1 MLKILCLLLS
11 LCGLSLGA
19 CAADKAHTALPNVTV
34 LAAPFDMPGM
44 GRQRRIRVY
53 VPPGYATSNQRY
65 GVLYMHDGQN
75 LFDEFTS
82 YAGEWGVDE
91 TMDEL
96 AKSGQLELIVVGID
110 NGAEKRMTELNPWDQ
125 PRFGKGEG
133 REYMSFV
140 VNVIK
145 PYIDQHYRTRPEREH
160 TAVMGSS
167 MGGLIS
173 HYAMQQYPKVFSKA
187 GIFSPAYSV
196 GPAMFDLARQPLPAD
211 ARLYFYMGGQE
222 GVDMNADV
230 KKMAA
235 LVAGTSVP
243 KENVMLNIRVDAQ
256 HNESAWRAEFK
267 QAVLWLF
274 RP

>member
-1 MLKILCLLLS
+1 
-11 LCGLSLGA
+11 
-19 CAADKAHTALPNVTV
+19 
-34 LAAPFDMPGM
+34 
-44 GRQRRIRVY
+44 
-53 VPPGYATSNQRY
+53 
-65 GVLYMHDGQN
+65 
-75 LFDEFTS
+75 
-82 YAGEWGVDE
+82 
-91 TMDEL
+91 MDEL

-110 NGAEKRMTELNPWDQ
+110 NGQEKRMNELNPWDQ
-125 PRFGKGEG
+125 ARFGKGEG
-133 REYMSFV
+133 RAYMSFV

-145 PYIDQHYRTRPEREH
+145 PYVDQHYRTRPEREH

-173 HYAMQQYPKVFSKA
+173 HYAMQQHPKVFSKA
-187 GIFSPAYSV
+187 GIFSPAYSI

-243 KENVMLNIRVDAQ
+243 KENVVLNIRADAR
-256 HNESAWRAEFK
+256 HNEAAWRAEFK